1 MMTQLAWEGLFG
13 DNVTAIARQ
22 RPAPRRRHRARE
34 RDRSTTSTVRSQ
46 TRGASPTTRACSTT
60 ADGEATATYTDLSFP
75 EVPTTAGDLDP
86 DALAA
91 ARQTCVAYGIVDE
104 AALADC
110 VYDLAITGDLVFLRS
125 AGLLQ
130 DSTAEGLDGSAP
142 IDGDVSAT
150 STVQDQ
156 AITGEIREPG
166 DVGRHEFEAAAGD
179 RVWVTVDAVNG
190 DCVAGPDEHL
200 GWELVS
206 PVGERAAVQ
215 PDIRACS
222 ERGPL
227 TLEDAGTWTLVVSAG
242 ENDPIDGH
250 LRPAGSGCGGRR

>member
-1 MMTQLAWEGLFG
+1 VGADDDTEVSIGA
-13 DNVTAIARQ
+13 
-22 RPAPRRRHRARE
+22 
-34 RDRSTTSTVRSQ
+34 TVRGEIESVGVSDLHRFEAAAGDRVWV
-46 TRGASPTTRACSTT
+46 TVDAVNGDCVAGPDEHLGWELVSPVGERAAVQPDIRACSERGPLTLE
-60 ADGEATATYTDLSFP
+60 D
-75 EVPTTAGDLDP
+75 AG
-86 DALAA
+86 
-91 ARQTCVAYGIVDE
+91 TW
-104 AALADC
+104 
-110 VYDLAITGDLVFLRS
+110 TLVVS
-125 AGLLQ
+125 AGEN
-130 DSTAEGLDGSAP
+130 DPSTGTYALRVRGVGADDDTE
-142 IDGDVSAT
+142 VSIGAT
-150 STVQDQ
+150 VR
-156 AITGEIREPG
+156 GEIES
-166 DVGRHEFEAAAGD
+166 VGVSDLHRFEAAAGD

-250 LRPAGSGCGGRR
+250 LRPPPPRRGTLNRCRGRSDGEHREGS